1 MTDVVVI
8 GGGPAG
14 FSAAVNVR
22 ARGASCLIVSNDI
35 ASNPLAKSTRI
46 DNYIGMYGVS
56 GTDMLLKMKEDAI
69 QSGAEY
75 RVGHVL
81 SVAPFG
87 DHFMIAIG
95 SDVVEARRVIL
106 AIGVRAP
113 KKLTGEEE
121 HLGRGVSYCATC
133 DGMLYRSKKA
143 LVIGDADDLMHEAAL
158 LKRIGVD
165 VTVVGKKRPK
175 EQMGEIPFVEAKPLV
190 IEDGT
195 PITLKTDHGEMDTD
209 VVFILR
215 NEQAIDTM
223 VPGIETDGRFIKVDD
238 RMQTSV
244 QGLFAAGDCVGKPL
258 QIAKAVSDGLLAAWS
273 ATDSL

>member
-35 ASNPLAKSTRI
+35 ASNPLAKSTKI
-46 DNYIGMYGVS
+46 DNYIGMYGMS
-56 GTDMLLKMKEDAI
+56 GTAMLEKMKEDAI
-69 QSGAEY
+69 ASGAEY

-95 SDVVEARRVIL
+95 SDVVEAKRVIL
-106 AIGVRAP
+106 AVGVRAP
-113 KKLTGEEE
+113 KKLEGEEE

-133 DGMLYRSKKA
+133 DGMLYRSKNA
-143 LVIGDADDLMHEAAL
+143 LVIGNADDLMHEATL
-158 LKRIGVD
+158 LMRMGVN
-165 VTVVGKKRPK
+165 VTVVGTKRPK
-175 EQMGEIPFVEAKPLV
+175 EGEGDISFVEAKPLAV
-190 IEDGT
+190 KDGS
-195 PITLKTDHGEMDTD
+195 PITLTTDRGDMETD

-215 NEQAIDTM
+215 NEQAIDTL
-223 VPGIETDGRFIKVDD
+223 VPGIATDGKFIKVDD
-238 RMQTSV
+238 RMQTSL
-244 QGLFAAGDCVGKPL
+244 QGLYAAGDCVGKPL
-258 QIAKAVSDGLLAAWS
+258 QVAKAVSDGLLAAWS